1 MNLWS
6 LVTKLLFRGLLE
18 NIIKKKNPRA
28 RHGGFML
35 GNTLCRYSSCGKT
48 KFKTTA
54 NSAVGATAE
63 VASVFQI
70 PGRY

>member
-1 MNLWS
+1 MVVGNE
-6 LVTKLLFRGLLE
+6 VVVPRAARKYQ
-18 NIIKKKNPRA
+18 KKNPRA

-35 GNTLCRYSSCGKT
+35 GNTLCRYSSSGKT